1 MLILEGPNLITA
13 EGFRVC
19 HILISV
25 KQANVELF
33 LKVRVQAVAWEK
45 KRILELL
52 IGWNKFST
60 NQIRDGFR
68 PLDKG
73 MDPVIQTLR

>member
-45 KRILELL
+45 KRIRSEA
-52 IGWNKFST
+52 
-60 NQIRDGFR
+60 
-68 PLDKG
+68 
-73 MDPVIQTLR
+73 DPDL